1 MFVFAV
7 SRSQLLSADMLEEL
21 RYKAKMQYHQAHV
34 LDLASCEVD
43 LEDHINGYIEGYC
56 KQQTCATT
64 SSSSVSLA
72 SNDTST
78 KSKSRL
84 RRLLHRITGKKL

>member
-7 SRSQLLSADMLEEL
+7 SRSQILSADKLEEL
-21 RYKAKMQYHQAHV
+21 RYKAKMQYYQAHV
-34 LDLASCEVD
+34 LDLAFCDVG
-43 LEDHINGYIEGYC
+43 LEDHINGFIEGYYR
-56 KQQTCATT
+56 QQISATP

-72 SNDTST
+72 SDDASM

-84 RRLLHRITGKKL
+84 RRLLHRITGEKL

>member
-7 SRSQLLSADMLEEL
+7 SRSQLLSADRLEEL
-21 RYKAKMQYHQAHV
+21 RYKAKMQYYQAHV
-34 LDLASCEVD
+34 LDLAFCDVD
-43 LEDHINGYIEGYC
+43 LEDHINDFIEGYY

-72 SNDTST
+72 SDEAST

-84 RRLLHRITGKKL
+84 RHLLHRITGKKL